1 MNQGF
6 PGDYMK
12 LSKEKKTLYA
22 LILTTVW
29 PIVLQ
34 NLLDSAVNMA
44 DVVMLDWVGQSEMS
58 AVSLA
63 SNVSSIMFM
72 FLFGLGS
79 GVTMLGAQYWGK
91 GDARTVEK
99 TAGIAYK
106 YTLIVGAVATALCL
120 MIPEYM
126 VSLYSPDP
134 EMIRLGAEYLRV
146 FSAAILVWGFSSV
159 YLAALRSTGR
169 VLICT
174 VVETIAL
181 LMNVAL
187 NALFIFAFG
196 MKIEGVALATVISR
210 LAQIVICFFIS
221 SRSRTVHIR
230 LSDIFRRT
238 PALEKDF
245 VRICMP
251 AIGNDLV
258 WGVAFSI
265 YTAILG
271 HLDTNAVAAN
281 ALVGPIRN
289 LGCVLCFGLASAA
302 AIILGQMLGAGER
315 EKAIPA
321 SRVMLRLAA
330 LAGAIG
336 GLFILA
342 AIPVVVPTANLNGE
356 AREYLRVMMFI
367 NTVYIMGTA
376 INTMMI
382 CGIFRA
388 GGDSKFG
395 FWCDVIDMWCYAV
408 PLGLIAAFLL
418 GLPVM
423 WVYVL
428 LCTDEFVKWPFVFR
442 HYFSNVWAKNI
453 TRDHD
458 ENTSESV
465 KSEGRD

>member
-1 MNQGF
+1 
-6 PGDYMK
+6 MK

-63 SNVSSIMFM
+63 SNVSGIMFM

-120 MIPEYM
+120 TIPEYM

-134 EMIRLGAEYLRV
+134 EMIRLGAEYLRI

-210 LAQIVICFFIS
+210 LA
-221 SRSRTVHIR
+221 
-230 LSDIFRRT
+230 
-238 PALEKDF
+238 
-245 VRICMP
+245 
-251 AIGNDLV
+251 
-258 WGVAFSI
+258 
-265 YTAILG
+265 
-271 HLDTNAVAAN
+271 
-281 ALVGPIRN
+281 
-289 LGCVLCFGLASAA
+289 
-302 AIILGQMLGAGER
+302 
-315 EKAIPA
+315 
-321 SRVMLRLAA
+321 
-330 LAGAIG
+330 
-336 GLFILA
+336 
-342 AIPVVVPTANLNGE
+342 
-356 AREYLRVMMFI
+356 
-367 NTVYIMGTA
+367 
-376 INTMMI
+376 
-382 CGIFRA
+382 
-388 GGDSKFG
+388 
-395 FWCDVIDMWCYAV
+395 
-408 PLGLIAAFLL
+408 
-418 GLPVM
+418 
-423 WVYVL
+423 
-428 LCTDEFVKWPFVFR
+428 
-442 HYFSNVWAKNI
+442 
-453 TRDHD
+453 
-458 ENTSESV
+458 
-465 KSEGRD
+465 